1 MTDNT
6 YQTEEIESMEV
17 EGRQLTKLLDTH
29 ANRLSMRT
37 LKQLEDA
44 RLQAVRLHE
53 QNLTGNVSNGD
64 GTLGRMFF
72 WVDHHRT
79 AVTGMVLATLVAS
92 LVLVQ
97 LLSFKVD
104 TDVMLLGSELPP
116 EAFVDR
122 GFEPSLNQHVN
133 FDETQQI
140 HVIKL

>member
-6 YQTEEIESMEV
+6 YQTDTESLEA
-17 EGRQLTKLLDTH
+17 EGRQIAKLLNTH

-44 RLQAVRLHE
+44 RISAVQLHE
-53 QNLTGNVSNGD
+53 QKTTGYVSNGS
-64 GTLGRMFF
+64 GTLGRFYF
-72 WVDHHRT
+72 WADHHRT
-79 AVTGMVLATLVAS
+79 MVTGMVLATLVAS

-97 LLSFKVD
+97 LFSLKVD
-104 TDVMLLGSELPP
+104 TDAMLLSAELPP

-122 GFEPSLNQHVN
+122 GFEPSLNQRVN
-133 FDETQQI
+133 FDESQKV